1 MKFLCVKCDVAMEF
15 EQKDDPQDGTLS
27 LQFKCPSCEQSVAML
42 TNPGETQFVRSLG
55 VQIGHEQI
63 ASSPMSMLRSELAE
77 PRAGVFVESS
87 AEAPTRDPSRAWE
100 PAEPLWTEAA
110 LRRLSA
116 APTFVQAMV
125 RKLYTD
131 YARSNG
137 YAEVTPAVMN
147 EARDALGMTG
157 M

>member
-15 EQKDDPQDGTLS
+15 EQKEDPGDGTLS
-27 LQFKCPSCEQSVAML
+27 LQFKCPSCEQRVAML

-63 ASSPMSMLRSELAE
+63 APSPMGMIRGGLADSRE
-77 PRAGVFVESS
+77 GVFVEG
-87 AEAPTRDPSRAWE
+87 D
-100 PAEPLWTEAA
+100 AEPVWSEAA

-131 YARSNG
+131 YARGKG
-137 YAEVTPAVMN
+137 YKEITPAVMS
-147 EARDALGMTG
+147 EAREALGMG
-157 M
+157 NF

>member
-1 MKFLCVKCDVAMEF
+1 MKFLCVQCDAAMEF
-15 EQKDDPQDGTLS
+15 EEKDDPHDGTLS
-27 LQFKCPSCEQSVAML
+27 IQFKCPSCDLRVAML

-63 ASSPMSMLRSELAE
+63 TESPMSMIRSGLAE
-77 PRAGVFVESS
+77 SRESVFVEG
-87 AEAPTRDPSRAWE
+87 TTE
-100 PAEPLWTEAA
+100 PVWTEAA

-116 APTFVQAMV
+116 APAFVQPTV

-131 YARSNG
+131 YARRKG
-137 YAEVTPAVMN
+137 YTDITPAVMN
-147 EARDALGMTG
+147 EAREALGMSG

>member
-87 AEAPTRDPSRAWE
+87 AEAPT
-100 PAEPLWTEAA
+100 EPLWTEAA

>member
-1 MKFLCVKCDVAMEF
+1 MKFLCVKRDLAMEF
-15 EQKDDPQDGTLS
+15 EQKDDPLDGTLS
-27 LQFKCPSCEQSVAML
+27 LQFKCPSCEQRVAML

-63 ASSPMSMLRSELAE
+63 AAAPMSMLRSELAE

-87 AEAPTRDPSRAWE
+87 
-100 PAEPLWTEAA
+100 AEPLWTEAA

-137 YAEVTPAVMN
+137 YAEITPAVMDT
-147 EARDALGMTG
+147 ARSELGLEG

>member
-1 MKFLCVKCDVAMEF
+1 MEL
-15 EQKDDPQDGTLS
+15 EQKDDPRDGTLS
-27 LQFKCPSCEQSVAML
+27 IQFKCPSCDHRIAML

-63 ASSPMSMLRSELAE
+63 ADSPSPMDMIRGGLAE
-77 PRAGVFVESS
+77 SRRDAFVEGG
-87 AEAPTRDPSRAWE
+87 AE
-100 PAEPLWTEAA
+100 PAWTEAA
-110 LRRLSA
+110 LRRLTA
-116 APTFVQAMV
+116 APGFVQPMV

-131 YARSNG
+131 YARSKG

-147 EARDALGMTG
+147 EAREALGMTG